1 MLSASKENRNSLN
14 AEKKKKKLTTPF
26 RKLRVLNMFLKL
38 LLSIFKKVNV
48 D

>member
-1 MLSASKENRNSLN
+1 MLSASNGNRNSLN
-14 AEKKKKKLTTPF
+14 AEKKKKLTTPF